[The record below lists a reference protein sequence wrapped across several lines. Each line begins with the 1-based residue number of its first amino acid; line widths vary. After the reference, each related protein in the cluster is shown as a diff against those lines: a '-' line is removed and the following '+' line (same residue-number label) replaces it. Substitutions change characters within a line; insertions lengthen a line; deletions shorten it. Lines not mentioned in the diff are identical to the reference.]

1 MTDTPTLIA
10 RLRRDHWIQRDTSG
24 AIVTA
29 FIERDCAEAADAL
42 EALACDNASL
52 VETARKNNDTIEH
65 LLAERDA
72 LQVELDNVRKLGNLS
87 NALWVDN
94 AAVDDPKGRLDE
106 MVEEQEALLAERD
119 RLREALEPFADIG
132 DVYDSRYGPDAEIG
146 VRLYSLRRAR
156 AALSGE
162 GGEK

>member
-65 LLAERDA
+65 LLAERDE
-72 LQVELDNVRKLGNLS
+72 LQRRLSAENESWSGRVVAIGDKLM
-87 NALWVDN
+87 
-94 AAVDDPKGRLDE
+94 AAY
-106 MVEEQEALLAERD
+106 AERD
-119 RLREALEPFADIG
+119 RLREALELVATTTPTDYVSSILVA
-132 DVYDSRYGPDAEIG
+132 
-146 VRLYSLRRAR
+146 RAR